1 MCGSWFWGGKD
12 KRLVLAFGSEEV
24 GEEGEDEDEDE
35 ADDQAGA
42 VGRRGLLV
50 SACFVSRGKREMGRR
65 MGRGVPVCHAG
76 GGDEVAREMRV
87 VFVRSGAWAMG
98 RRSGV
103 AARR

>member
-1 MCGSWFWGGKD
+1 
-12 KRLVLAFGSEEV
+12 
-24 GEEGEDEDEDE
+24 
-35 ADDQAGA
+35 
-42 VGRRGLLV
+42 
-50 SACFVSRGKREMGRR
+50 MGRR